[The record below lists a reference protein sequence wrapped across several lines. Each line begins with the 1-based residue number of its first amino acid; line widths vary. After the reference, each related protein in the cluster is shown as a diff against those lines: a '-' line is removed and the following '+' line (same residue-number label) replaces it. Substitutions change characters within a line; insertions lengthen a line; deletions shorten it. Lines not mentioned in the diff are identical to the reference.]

1 MFRFLFILLMA
12 VFRYSQP
19 KEKPEKK
26 VYPPLEETLP
36 NMAAVDIA
44 ENKRRDISIFLKDG
58 SVRQESIENEYA
70 IRDGV
75 ICKKMGGKWVAVIDA
90 TGISYFSA

>member
-12 VFRYSQP
+12 VFRYSAP
-19 KEKPEKK
+19 KEKPERKT
-26 VYPPLEETLP
+26 YPPLEETLP
-36 NMAAVDIA
+36 NMEAVNIP
-44 ENKRRDISIFLKDG
+44 ESKQRDISIFLKDG

-75 ICKKMGGKWVAVIDA
+75 ICKKMGGKWVTVLDA